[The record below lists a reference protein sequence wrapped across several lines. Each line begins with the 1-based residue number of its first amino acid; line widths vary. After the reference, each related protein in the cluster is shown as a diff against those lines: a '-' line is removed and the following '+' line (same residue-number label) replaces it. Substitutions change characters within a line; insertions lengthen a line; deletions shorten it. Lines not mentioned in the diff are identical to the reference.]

1 MRKKILIGSIFVLT
15 LLILMPSVSA
25 IHKNSIENEIK
36 QQVDKITPFDLLDFE
51 PPDKFPLAF
60 YFVLTI
66 FYFRIIRLNMLI
78 EYAIEGDYPG
88 DFEIVHPL
96 IVLRCAIL
104 LWATAWWFEGWD
116 AISDYFGWGW
126 FEYR

>member
-1 MRKKILIGSIFVLT
+1 
-15 LLILMPSVSA
+15 
-25 IHKNSIENEIK
+25 
-36 QQVDKITPFDLLDFE
+36 
-51 PPDKFPLAF
+51 
-60 YFVLTI
+60 
-66 FYFRIIRLNMLI
+66 MLFK
-78 EYAIEGDYPG
+78 YAIEGDFPT

-104 LWATAWWFEGWD
+104 LWATAWWIEGWD